1 MIDQTNVRIGQATAE
16 LRRRRAR
23 EQKFGRLLRLTDV
36 VLWQLEEMNRDG
48 LSVVP
53 GRRQA
58 AIVDRLQEMPESLR
72 RLYCSEGPVQC
83 ALDSLF
89 EMQQALFKARHPE
102 YDYGETEELDP
113 D

>member
-1 MIDQTNVRIGQATAE
+1 MIDQTNAHIGEATIE
-16 LRRRRAR
+16 LRRRKERR
-23 EQKFGRLLRLTDV
+23 IQFDRLLRLTDV

-48 LSVVP
+48 LAQVP

-58 AIVDRLQEMPESLR
+58 AIVTHLEEMPTSLR
-72 RLYCSEGPVQC
+72 ALYCDTGSVQC

-102 YDYGETEELDP
+102 YDYGESELDP

>member
-1 MIDQTNVRIGQATAE
+1 MIDQTSARIGQARAE
-16 LRRRRAR
+16 LRRRKAQQER
-23 EQKFGRLLRLTDV
+23 FDRLLRLTDV

-48 LSVVP
+48 VASVP
-53 GRRQA
+53 DRRQA
-58 AIVDRLQEMPESLR
+58 AIVDRLAQMPESLR
-72 RLYCSEGPVQC
+72 RIYCAEGPVQL

-102 YDYGETEELDP
+102 FDYADLDEFDP